1 MSRLAGRT
9 LIGPTVATGLVGSLF
24 FGLPA
29 LESGRATGRSQQ
41 SEASDGR

>member
-1 MSRLAGRT
+1 MFLPQLPLGGAPRPEA
-9 LIGPTVATGLVGSLF
+9 SLL

-29 LESGRATGRSQQ
+29 LESGRAAGHSQQ